1 MNQMKIGKF
10 IKELR
15 TEKKMTQADLAE
27 KLGVSNRAVSKWEN
41 GLNMPDV
48 SLLRPICEIFD
59 ITINELLSAEKIED
73 EKKAEKLEEDYI
85 CAVDSKIKLQND
97 VAGYLIL
104 KLLAFFCFF
113 IVFAFFGIN
122 AWWVTAILLI
132 GFALMVA
139 SSIKLV
145 KSWNIIPK
153 IIYVLVIFCITVG
166 IYKFIEYQYLDES
179 NLSHP
184 RFYYAKKERDN
195 CIIYKTIFYNCTKL
209 KSDDKKARAEHKPGT
224 CSITLKSDYEELW
237 SYFGIHNA
245 DEYLNSKFCDYGYD
259 YSKDCDVVRCDENG
273 TPLHIKDNEESN

>member
-1 MNQMKIGKF
+1 MNQIKIGKF
-10 IKELR
+10 IKALR

-104 KLLAFFCFF
+104 KVIALFLFF

-122 AWWVTAILLI
+122 AWWITVLLLA
-132 GFALMVA
+132 GFAFMIA

-145 KSWNIIPK
+145 KSWNTIPK
-153 IIYVLVIFCITVG
+153 IIYVLVIFCITYGLYTFVE
-166 IYKFIEYQYLDES
+166 FQYVNES
-179 NLSHP
+179 DLTHP
-184 RFYYAKKERDN
+184 RFYIKKEKNN
-195 CIIYKTIFYNCTKL
+195 CAIYKTPFYTCVEYKKQSKEL
-209 KSDDKKARAEHKPGT
+209 KEKQGTGQCNIVDDLQNMFSYYHNIQT
-224 CSITLKSDYEELW
+224 EED
-237 SYFGIHNA
+237 F
-245 DEYLNSKFCDYGYD
+245 LNSKYCDYEYD
-259 YSKDCDVVRCDENG
+259 YSRDCDVVFCDENG
-273 TPLHIKDNEESN
+273 TPLHLKDNEESN